1 MSQIPDKP
9 KPFAKHGSNEHQI
22 HDSHEHDHNHS
33 DSHHH
38 DHHSHNP
45 DGHAGHYH
53 ASSSNSRRRAH
64 NLSGHGHSH
73 GPGGHSHTHNA
84 NKKALKLSFF
94 LIASYM
100 IVEVIGGLV
109 TNSLALLSDAGHML
123 SDAVAL
129 GLSLLAMIW
138 GERRASS
145 AKTYGYKRFEVLAA
159 FLNGLALLGISLYIF
174 YEAFQRFSD
183 PPSVMSTGMLTI
195 AVIGLLVNIT
205 AAYLLMRGDT
215 SENLNI
221 RSAFLHVIGDLLGS
235 VGAIVAAILIM
246 VFGWDL
252 ADPIASVIVAALVLL
267 SAYRITR
274 DSVHILMEG
283 TPAGYDAN
291 EIREQLSKIPGVQN
305 VHDLHIW
312 SLSSDLP
319 LLSAHLM
326 LSNAADGP
334 TVLTQA
340 RHLLTEEFG
349 ISHITIQL
357 DLPGFD
363 CKVKDGD

>member
-1 MSQIPDKP
+1 MDQIPDQQTS
-9 KPFAKHGSNEHQI
+9 FAKRRSHEQKLR
-22 HDSHEHDHNHS
+22 DSHEHEHDHS
-33 DSHHH
+33 DSHDHDH
-38 DHHSHNP
+38 PPHDHDSHADHHSE
-45 DGHAGHYH
+45 GSG
-53 ASSSNSRRRAH
+53 SRRGAH
-64 NLSGHGHSH
+64 NHGGHGHSH
-73 GPGGHSHTHNA
+73 GAGGHSHTHNA

-100 IVEVIGGLV
+100 IVEVIGGLA

-123 SDAVAL
+123 SDTVAL

-138 GERRASS
+138 GERRATG

-174 YEAFQRFSD
+174 YEAFRRFSD

-195 AVIGLLVNIT
+195 AVIGLLVNIA

-267 SAYRITR
+267 SACRITR

-283 TPAGYDAN
+283 TPAGYDAE
-291 EIREQLSKIPGVQN
+291 EIREELSRIPGVQN

-319 LLSAHLM
+319 LLSSHLT
-326 LSNAADGP
+326 LNEAVDGP
-334 TVLTQA
+334 AVLTQA
-340 RHLLTEEFG
+340 RHLLTEQFG
-349 ISHITIQL
+349 ILHITIQL

-363 CKVKDGD
+363 CKVRDDD